1 MELERA
7 KYMLKNYLRTRLFKV
22 ERFLLFLIEKDQAA
36 LLSEP
41 EMTYAWTL
49 SEQRKSHFSN
59 SFLGKL
65 PKKLDPFEGEAVDDK
80 LITKP
85 ND

>member
-7 KYMLKNYLRTRLFKV
+7 KFMLKTYLRTRLFKV
-22 ERFLLFLIEKDQAA
+22 ERYLLYLIEKDQAA

-41 EMTYAWTL
+41 EMAYAWTL
-49 SEQRKSHFSN
+49 SEQRKAHFQY

-65 PKKLDPFEGEAVDDK
+65 PRQMNPFEGEAVDDK